1 MGKKIARLITTHPI
15 EMPGGTIRFTE
26 ESFQGVLD
34 TINGSRAVRQG
45 VNHDPTYPPSGKNTS
60 AWTIAEDGFTSL
72 YVEVDDTHVVK
83 RTKFQGHRQNFLTIT
98 FPNDDRPF
106 VLEGSPDDARLSV
119 ATDPAN
125 FDSFKQQEEFRQWIA
140 EYDDTIDTRI
150 GGRFSEI
157 PEALIHFF
165 VEHREALSLIGLWA
179 AGKAWKFVDHTI
191 DATIKDLADRTGS
204 TLSQQIAVITKR
216 FCGYQPSTEGK
227 VTQHITLK
235 TDPEINLITRSNY
248 LTQNLELDPAQIQY
262 ALEKCKEI
270 LKVADSLTL
279 YRENQKQD
287 WKFRYATTRDGKAI
301 TTKAVYRESVRE
313 LERITRSRPICIC
326 MKNRETGDEFHY
338 ETTAEFQPISKD
350 DGEANFRMH
359 FSKPP
364 QLEDENWEVAGIV
377 LDPKGSS
384 NTCEEPPPSQGT
396 SNDCSN

>member
-1 MGKKIARLITTHPI
+1 MGKKIARLTTTHPI
-15 EMPGGTIRFTE
+15 ERPGGTIRFTE
-26 ESFQGVLD
+26 ESFQEVLD
-34 TINGSRAVRQG
+34 TINGGRAVRQS

-60 AWTIAEDGFTSL
+60 AWTVAEDGFTSL
-72 YVEVDDTHVVK
+72 YAEIDDTHVVK
-83 RTKFQGHRQNFLTIT
+83 RTKFQGHRQNFLTMT

-106 VLEGSPDDARLSV
+106 VLEGSPEDGRLSV
-119 ATDPAN
+119 STDPAN
-125 FDSFKQQEEFRQWIA
+125 FDSFKQQDEFRQWIA
-140 EYDDTIDTRI
+140 GYDDTIDTRI

-165 VEHREALSLIGLWA
+165 VEHREALTLLGLWA
-179 AGKAWKFVDHTI
+179 GGKAWKFVDHTI
-191 DATIKDLADRTGS
+191 DATIKNLADQTGS
-204 TLSQQIAVITKR
+204 TLAQQIAVITKR
-216 FCGYQPSTEGK
+216 FCGYQPSTVRA

-235 TDPEINLITRSNY
+235 TDPEINLITRSND
-248 LTQNLELDPAQIQY
+248 LTQNLDLDPTQIQY

-287 WKFRYATTRDGKAI
+287 WKFRYATTRDGKVI

-326 MKNRETGDEFHY
+326 MTNRATGEEFHY
-338 ETTAEFQPISKD
+338 ETAAEFQPISRD

-364 QLEDENWEVAGIV
+364 QLEDENWEVTAIV
-377 LDPKGSS
+377 LDPRGSS
-384 NTCEEPPPSQGT
+384 HSCEEPPPNKGT
-396 SNDCSN
+396 SDDSSN

>member
-1 MGKKIARLITTHPI
+1 MDKKIARLITTRPI

-26 ESFQGVLD
+26 ESFQGFLD

-45 VNHDPTYPPSGKNTS
+45 VNHDPTYPPSGKSTS
-60 AWTIAEDGFTSL
+60 AWTIAEGGFTSL

-119 ATDPAN
+119 ETDPAN

-140 EYDDTIDTRI
+140 EYDDTIGTRI
-150 GGRFSEI
+150 GGRLSEI

-227 VTQHITLK
+227 V
-235 TDPEINLITRSNY
+235 
-248 LTQNLELDPAQIQY
+248 
-262 ALEKCKEI
+262 
-270 LKVADSLTL
+270 DSLV
-279 YRENQKQD
+279 K
-287 WKFRYATTRDGKAI
+287 TRF
-301 TTKAVYRESVRE
+301 E
-313 LERITRSRPICIC
+313 
-326 MKNRETGDEFHY
+326 
-338 ETTAEFQPISKD
+338 
-350 DGEANFRMH
+350 
-359 FSKPP
+359 
-364 QLEDENWEVAGIV
+364 EVPA
-377 LDPKGSS
+377 L
-384 NTCEEPPPSQGT
+384 
-396 SNDCSN
+396 

>member
-1 MGKKIARLITTHPI
+1 MGKKIARLITTRPI

-98 FPNDDRPF
+98 FPNDHRPF

-150 GGRFSEI
+150 DGRFSEI

-191 DATIKDLADRTGS
+191 DATIKDLANRTGS

-279 YRENQKQD
+279 YRENQKQN

-301 TTKAVYRESVRE
+301 TTKAVYCESVRE

-350 DGEANFRMH
+350 DGEAKFRMH

-384 NTCEEPPPSQGT
+384 NTREEPPPSQGT

>member
-1 MGKKIARLITTHPI
+1 MGKKIARVITTRPI
-15 EMPGGTIRFTE
+15 ERPGGTIRFTE
-26 ESFQGVLD
+26 ESFQEVLD
-34 TINGSRAVRQG
+34 TINGGRAVRQG

-60 AWTIAEDGFTSL
+60 AWTVAEDGFTSL
-72 YVEVDDTHVVK
+72 YAEIDDTHVVK
-83 RTKFQGHRQNFLTIT
+83 RTKFQGHRQNFLTMT

-106 VLEGSPDDARLSV
+106 VLEGSPEDGRLSV
-119 ATDPAN
+119 STDPAN

-204 TLSQQIAVITKR
+204 TLSQQIAGITKR
-216 FCGYQPSTEGK
+216 FCGYQPRTERTA
-227 VTQHITLK
+227 TQHITLK
-235 TDPEINLITRSNY
+235 TDPEINLITRSND

-270 LKVADSLTL
+270 LKVADSITL

-287 WKFRYATTRDGKAI
+287 WKFRYATTRDGKVI
-301 TTKAVYRESVRE
+301 TTKAAYRESVRE

-326 MKNRETGDEFHY
+326 MKNRATGEEFHY
-338 ETTAEFQPISKD
+338 ETAAEFQPISRD
-350 DGEANFRMH
+350 DGEANFRVH

-364 QLEDENWEVAGIV
+364 QLEDENWEVTAIV
-377 LDPKGSS
+377 LDPRGSS
-384 NTCEEPPPSQGT
+384 DPCEEPPPNKGT
-396 SNDCSN
+396 SDDSSN

>member
-1 MGKKIARLITTHPI
+1 MDKKIARLITTRPI

-26 ESFQGVLD
+26 ESVQGFLD

-45 VNHDPTYPPSGKNTS
+45 VNHDPTYPPSGKSTS
-60 AWTIAEDGFTSL
+60 AWTIAEGGFTSL

-140 EYDDTIDTRI
+140 EYDDTIGTRI

-279 YRENQKQD
+279 YRETQKQD

-377 LDPKGSS
+377 MDPKGSS